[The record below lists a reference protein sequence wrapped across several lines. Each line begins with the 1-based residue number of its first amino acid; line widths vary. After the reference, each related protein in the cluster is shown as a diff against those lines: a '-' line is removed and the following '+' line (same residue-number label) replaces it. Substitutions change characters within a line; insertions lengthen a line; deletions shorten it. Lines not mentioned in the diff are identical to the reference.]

1 MSQFGIPN
9 VLGDPVLE
17 LHGPAGFVTIV
28 NDNWGE
34 TQAAEI
40 QATGV
45 PPTDDLESAIA
56 VTLNPGA
63 YTAILRGKNN
73 ASGVALIEVYDL
85 NQEASKLA
93 NLSTRA
99 FVSTGDDLVIAGFLL
114 SNGGGSDRIVVRGVG
129 PSLAPGMLPVGAVLA
144 DPTVELR
151 DVNGTLLMSNNDW
164 QDNPAEAAEITAA
177 GLALSNTRESGMAA
191 TLAPGLYTALLTGRF
206 NGTGIG
212 VVEVYDLGAP

>member
-1 MSQFGIPN
+1 M
-9 VLGDPVLE
+9 
-17 LHGPAGFVTIV
+17 
-28 NDNWGE
+28 
-34 TQAAEI
+34 
-40 QATGV
+40 
-45 PPTDDLESAIA
+45 
-56 VTLNPGA
+56 
-63 YTAILRGKNN
+63 
-73 ASGVALIEVYDL
+73 ALIEVYDL

-164 QDNPAEAAEITAA
+164 QDSQKQELIDT
-177 GLALSNTRESGMAA
+177 
-191 TLAPGLYTALLTGRF
+191 TLAPSNLKESALVTSLTPGNYTAVISGVGGTTGV
-206 NGTGIG
+206 GLA
-212 VVEVYDLGAP
+212 EVYNITKN